1 MKDLPN
7 ALFRHVKLENNEG
20 KPVTNS
26 RDTQEVP
33 LEHGKEVLR
42 IFHEYPCFSS
52 ILDDFRR
59 YDSDEATVTRK
70 KAAAQEA
77 ENGDDE

>member
-1 MKDLPN
+1 LVVKDLPN

-33 LEHGKEVLR
+33 FEQGKEVLK
-42 IFHEYPCFSS
+42 IFSDYPCFSS

-59 YDSDEATVTRK
+59 YDSDEATVSRK
-70 KAAAQEA
+70 KATAQE
-77 ENGDDE
+77 DEE